1 MRGFFGVKP
10 IKFALGL
17 LARYTRLFM
26 NLSRLRIIPV
36 LSLPLLSFSCG
47 VQSDGSDSKTST
59 LTLPPASGAV
69 NYSVSGASG
78 PDALARQAVAHHPS
92 IAAARHKAERLEAKV
107 PQERSLPDPMAEIA
121 AGSLAETAAGRVQAM
136 GGLKQKI
143 PFPGKRS
150 AAAAAAGSEAAA
162 ARAEIGAMELK
173 LTEQVHAAWWDLY
186 MAGQTIEITR
196 ESRAILDSVRE
207 SIDTRVGAGQAGQ
220 ADQLR
225 IANELSMIDKDLADA
240 AQLEST
246 AKARLNSLLN
256 RPAGASLPSARRTA
270 VPSNGSLES
279 LLARAQSRHPEVAAA
294 EEKANAFRHRLK
306 RAELEKYP
314 DFTAGVGGAAVSD
327 SGLSK
332 VANGRDQVYASIG
345 INIPLWQA
353 PRRAMI
359 TEAREG
365 IAETEAMIASTR
377 SDLRYRVEES
387 WFRAKS
393 ARDIISL
400 FENRL
405 IPDSRQA
412 YEVTLTGYSA
422 GTSDFTGLL
431 DTWRLQLSY
440 RLQLVRANA
449 QLGKA
454 AATLRAAAAIE

>member
-1 MRGFFGVKP
+1 MNSSQLRT
-10 IKFALGL
+10 IAL
-17 LARYTRLFM
+17 
-26 NLSRLRIIPV
+26 LSIPF
-36 LSLPLLSFSCG
+36 LSLSCG
-47 VQSDGSDSKTST
+47 VQSDGSDSKGVG
-59 LTLPPASGAV
+59 LTLPPASGAE
-69 NYSVSGASG
+69 NYSVSGATG
-78 PDALARQAVAHHPS
+78 PEDLARHAVAHHPS
-92 IAAARHKAERLEAKV
+92 IAAARHKAERLAAKV
-107 PQERSLPDPMAEIA
+107 PQELSLPDPMAEIS
-121 AGSLAETAAGRVQAM
+121 AGSLAETAAGRVQTM
-136 GGLKQKI
+136 GGVKQKI
-143 PFPGKRS
+143 PFPGKRKE
-150 AAAAAAGSEAAA
+150 AAAAADSEASA
-162 ARAEIGAMELK
+162 ARAEVKAMELK

-186 MAGQTIEITR
+186 MAGETIAITR
-196 ESRAILDSVRE
+196 ESRDILNSIRE

-225 IANELSMIDKDLADA
+225 IGNEISMIDKDLADA
-240 AQLEST
+240 IQLENT

-256 RPAGASLPSARRTA
+256 RPAGASLPSARRTP
-270 VPSNGSLES
+270 VPSSGSLES

-294 EEKANAFRHRLK
+294 EERANAFRHRLK

-314 DFTAGVGGAAVSD
+314 DFTAGLGGAAVSD
-327 SGLSK
+327 SGLSG

-377 SDLRYRVEES
+377 SDLRYRIEES
-387 WFRAKS
+387 WFRAKT
-393 ARDIISL
+393 ARDIATL
-400 FENRL
+400 FETRL
-405 IPDSRQA
+405 IPDSKQA

-431 DTWRLQLSY
+431 ETWRLQLSY